1 MSRKMNIQNR
11 HKKFKR
17 RPRPNQKRRRQ
28 ASRRH
33 QLRTTR
39 KKPKQTTKLMVRK
52 SSKLRILETKM
63 WIINRLLIMLT
74 KKRTQTPWLTDL
86 ARIMSEER
94 VNELGKDIA
103 IK

>member
-1 MSRKMNIQNR
+1 
-11 HKKFKR
+11 
-17 RPRPNQKRRRQ
+17 
-28 ASRRH
+28 
-33 QLRTTR
+33 
-39 KKPKQTTKLMVRK
+39 MVRK

-74 KKRTQTPWLTDL
+74 KIRTQTPWLTDL